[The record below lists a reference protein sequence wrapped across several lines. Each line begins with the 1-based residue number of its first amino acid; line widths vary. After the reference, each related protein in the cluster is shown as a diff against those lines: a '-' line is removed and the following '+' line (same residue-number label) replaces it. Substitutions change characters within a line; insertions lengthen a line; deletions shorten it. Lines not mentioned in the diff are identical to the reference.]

1 MRFLILFILLISNVL
16 ANEAPNIKNLVINNE
31 LKTYDNITFLDSNEK
46 IIKLTDYKGNL
57 VLLNFWATWCLPC
70 KKEMPSLDDLKTSPE
85 LNNIEIFPINI
96 GKENLEK
103 TNKFF
108 LDLNVKNLNIY
119 FDNPVTLAKALALRG
134 VPTTVLFNKDGK
146 EFARIIGSIDFGD
159 KGFINWIKL
168 YN

>member
-16 ANEAPNIKNLVINNE
+16 ANEAPNIKNLIINNE

-57 VLLNFWATWCLPC
+57 VLLNFWSTWCLPC

>member
-70 KKEMPSLDDLKTSPE
+70 KEEMPSLDDLKASPE
-85 LNNIEIFPINI
+85 LDNIEIFPINI

-119 FDNPVTLAKALALRG
+119 LDNPVTLAKALALRG